1 MKKTFSTAPVT
12 LNYHIYFYCWCLISR
27 TVFIPA
33 TLLENVFEIKNKKLR
48 FTVENLSHFHVQI
61 LLVLL
66 PFNQWL
72 ISKFLDIFLTV
83 YSAWYLSHPCLSSRI
98 HSSSSMDNSPSL
110 QVILSLM
117 KIIDIVKFTVMLY
130 VQYIIIVREN
140 GNKTS
145 CTVYVFLILL
155 PLSQN
160 ELLFFIYFSCAVQ
173 TNIKYCEGYLLL
185 VQHFMGFTGTCEFLL
200 RVSLN

>member
-1 MKKTFSTAPVT
+1 MGTRQA
-12 LNYHIYFYCWCLISR
+12 
-27 TVFIPA
+27 
-33 TLLENVFEIKNKKLR
+33 
-48 FTVENLSHFHVQI
+48 VQ
-61 LLVLL
+61 
-66 PFNQWL
+66 
-72 ISKFLDIFLTV
+72 
-83 YSAWYLSHPCLSSRI
+83 
-98 HSSSSMDNSPSL
+98 
-110 QVILSLM
+110 
-117 KIIDIVKFTVMLY
+117 
-130 VQYIIIVREN
+130 
-140 GNKTS
+140 

>member
-1 MKKTFSTAPVT
+1 
-12 LNYHIYFYCWCLISR
+12 
-27 TVFIPA
+27 
-33 TLLENVFEIKNKKLR
+33 
-48 FTVENLSHFHVQI
+48 
-61 LLVLL
+61 
-66 PFNQWL
+66 
-72 ISKFLDIFLTV
+72 
-83 YSAWYLSHPCLSSRI
+83 
-98 HSSSSMDNSPSL
+98 MDNSTSL

-145 CTVYVFLILL
+145 FTVYVFLILL

-160 ELLFFIYFSCAVQ
+160 ELLLLIFFYFSCAVQ
-173 TNIKYCEGYLLL
+173 TNIKYCKGYLLL